1 MNGAVDAVPH
11 EILEAGAQERDGG
24 AARKSTSYHQETEA
38 NQFAIELLAPER
50 MVSRYLRG
58 LPELEQVVAMHTKLD
73 ISNTAAARR
82 NVKLHKEPLAVVF
95 ATDGAFQYADRGPD
109 FPFIDIKKGQL
120 LPSISGIGMAK
131 RFRRWLRPTHSTG
144 AYEMSSA
151 CRPRASTSKVGIRS
165 YCFISTPTPRAKP
178 DRTIPRRFP

>member
-1 MNGAVDAVPH
+1 MPH

-95 ATDGAFQYADRGPD
+95 ATDGAFQYADREADPLDWGLRNVIGLSAQSFYQQGGHQIVLLHLDADPA
-109 FPFIDIKKGQL
+109 GQ
-120 LPSISGIGMAK
+120 A
-131 RFRRWLRPTHSTG
+131 
-144 AYEMSSA
+144 
-151 CRPRASTSKVGIRS
+151 
-165 YCFISTPTPRAKP
+165 
-178 DRTIPRRFP
+178 